1 MKDAKYGQPGFHT
14 SVADM
19 LKDPNLNLP
28 AATDPAAPS
37 GATIIDR
44 DLKMNA
50 TWKSSLALDAKL
62 PGDIDFTL
70 EGIFSK
76 EFNPATVTNLG
87 RSEERRVG
95 KECRL

>member
-1 MKDAKYGQPGFHT
+1 MAGCSVSACGTPSRHRMRPVSYTHLDVYKRQGFHT

-19 LKDPNLNLP
+19 WKDPNLNLP

-50 TWKSSLALDAKL
+50 TWKSSLGGMFAGSGVCKR
-62 PGDIDFTL
+62 T
-70 EGIFSK
+70 
-76 EFNPATVTNLG
+76 
-87 RSEERRVG
+87 
-95 KECRL
+95 